1 MSNSKLFNF
10 STLLTENT
18 FDLVKK
24 VKEKNC
30 LSEALQI
37 ISSLDEQVQS
47 STNNLYS
54 TLLEA
59 ESKKAEN
66 ACFGR
71 FYAEYKAEL
80 LKYKNKMNE
89 LAAQFCINLEN
100 YVDANKDILDK
111 CCCCPEGTT
120 FQGAVFSNLLSDDIP
135 NIDPYKA
142 FKKEWAFLGRLFQD
156 LDPTAPDEEKSKIIA
171 TVYNSL
177 SKEISEGWLDKC
189 VQKITDCDDCCRD
202 SFARVI
208 YSKFAPSGCNEITLD
223 TPTIEQAKLSLKN
236 YTNYTDCI
244 SKSADDFCDGIDR
257 IANEI
262 GSMMFRNAD
271 KKFVVNTDEEGVA
284 NATYRMSDYSM
295 NQINLF
301 LTTKLS
307 QIRELVNLYT
317 VALSIKMDC
326 IYKYFN
332 QCVAMINASCDPG
345 EVQDQQPE
353 EDSVEDTETSSE
365 EIETSEEEPEDDSD
379 ESSDDDLGDMELP
392 TDKTQDSAEE
402 SEPEESPEE
411 PASEPDEGTDD
422 NTVDNDVDG
431 MEDNTPVSGEDSTE
445 EPVDDDNMETPEE
458 DEENIEDQP
467 QEESYI
473 SDIEKELYLFEA
485 EVFLDKRYN
494 SYVKLN
500 KSFIQEADQQPTAA
514 PNEASG
520 DGKVSII
527 QKAKNLIGKVR
538 DSYNKT
544 YATQIKF
551 ISDNKNIIMSGN
563 VPDNWTIQK
572 YNTDLLKNLKVVP
585 FNIGDAELLKD
596 ANKYL
601 DAKYSKIVGPTTKNK
616 TNINDRIMSKVYN
629 EAEQKYG
636 DLERNAGYQFIVAD
650 YKKFCDHY
658 TAELEKLS
666 NFYNKRYEELND
678 ANAQNKEQQKATKE
692 STMEMYFKED
702 SLGEAQGTG
711 SAISPSDEL
720 AILTDYLVIT
730 NKILTVA
737 MNIHIKNFKKQYAFL
752 NKLYKINNKNNK

>member
-47 STNNLYS
+47 NTNNLYS
-54 TLLEA
+54 SLLEA

-71 FYAEYKAEL
+71 FYAEYKSEL

-100 YVDANKDILDK
+100 YVDANKDVLDK

-120 FQGAVFSNLLSDDIP
+120 FQGAVFTNLLSDDIP

-208 YSKFAPSGCNEITLD
+208 YNKFAPSGCTEITLD

-244 SKSADDFCDGIDR
+244 SKSADDFCDGIDK
-257 IANEI
+257 IACEI

-284 NATYRMSDYSM
+284 NTTYRMSDYSM

-317 VALSIKMDC
+317 VALSVKMDC

-332 QCVAMINASCDPG
+332 QCVAMINASCDEG
-345 EVQDQQPE
+345 ETSDESQPE
-353 EDSVEDTETSSE
+353 EDGDDVEISGE
-365 EIETSEEEPEDDSD
+365 EIETSEDEPAEDDSEED
-379 ESSDDDLGDMELP
+379 NDLGDMELP
-392 TDKTQDSAEE
+392 TDKTQDDSSEE
-402 SEPEESPEE
+402 SEPEEGE
-411 PASEPDEGTDD
+411 D
-422 NTVDNDVDG
+422 NSTVDNDVDG
-431 MEDNTPVSGEDSTE
+431 MEDNTPVSGEDSSE
-445 EPVDDDNMETPEE
+445 EPVDDDSMETPED
-458 DEENIEDQP
+458 DEEENVEDQP

-473 SDIEKELYLFEA
+473 SEIEKELYLFEA
-485 EVFLDKRYN
+485 EIFLDKRYN
-494 SYVKLN
+494 EYVKLN
-500 KSFIQEADQQPTAA
+500 KSFIQETDQQQSQPTAA

-527 QKAKNLIGKVR
+527 QKAKTLIGKVR

-551 ISDNKNIIMSGN
+551 ISDNKNVIMSGN

-572 YNTDLLKNLKVVP
+572 YNTDLLKGLKVVP
-585 FNIGDAELLKD
+585 FNTADAELLKD
-596 ANKYL
+596 SNKYL
-601 DAKYSKIVGPTTKNK
+601 DTKYSRIVGPAKDK
-616 TNINDRIMSKVYN
+616 ASINDRVMAKVYD
-629 EAEQKYG
+629 EREQKYG

-666 NFYNKRYEELND
+666 NFYNKRFEELND
-678 ANAQNKEQQKATKE
+678 ANKQNKEQQKQKATKE

-702 SLGEAQGTG
+702 SIGEAQGTVTNM
-711 SAISPSDEL
+711 SPAEESDILLQYLLIS
-720 AILTDYLVIT
+720 

-752 NKLYKINNKNNK
+752 NKLYKINSKNNK